1 VLLSVACVWVR
12 EGNFCCFLLLPV
24 FCWCQLP
31 TRRIELLCLIFSV
44 RRSFSDTA
52 ARASICTAQ
61 FRFCSICC
69 VRSAPARSGPDPR
82 TSTELPGT
90 LFSLLLSPSTR
101 DISLVHRPARDQFDD
116 HPGSCASTG
125 AGQLSVRAR
134 RIYTLCFL
142 SVLQKAVILV
152 QIFVGF
158 CVNRCRNSSRS

>member
-1 VLLSVACVWVR
+1 M
-12 EGNFCCFLLLPV
+12 LLPV
-24 FCWCQLP
+24 FCWCLGLP

-101 DISLVHRPARDQFDD
+101 DISLSCTGPRVINLTTTQAPARVQAPASSQFV
-116 HPGSCASTG
+116 HAEF
-125 AGQLSVRAR
+125 
-134 RIYTLCFL
+134 TLC
-142 SVLQKAVILV
+142 V
-152 QIFVGF
+152 F
-158 CVNRCRNSSRS
+158 CRFFKKL